1 MHKMRHIAAVNGD
14 ICIMVNQKLQKYRKN
29 IPIPLAPGQGMG
41 YNVRNPEKEI
51 QSKERSI

>member
-29 IPIPLAPGQGMG
+29 IPFPLAPGQGMG